1 MASIFSSN
9 AYSYSRSLQNFKL
22 TSKSTVEQVD
32 VFKFQTMNTLVLS
45 KLKID
50 IANLKNGNLN
60 ELASFP
66 TAQYASDLDT
76 GSFTAAAY
84 NTADITGLK
93 GYVRNPLT
101 FLEYRNIFADIVSG
115 FDVINN
121 LNSNVTELQT
131 QVTTLNAEL
140 NTFRP
145 LKSQINASLNVNI
158 YTETNVNITQSE
170 LLPWYSEYLYL
181 YGPPNGAFDQ
191 EKLTYIVDR
200 QIQAGLYALEDYINS
215 PKYII
220 N

>member
-1 MASIFSSN
+1 MN
-9 AYSYSRSLQNFKL
+9 SL
-22 TSKSTVEQVD
+22 VV
-32 VFKFQTMNTLVLS
+32 S
-45 KLKID
+45 KLKLD

-66 TAQYASDLDT
+66 TAQYANDLDV

-84 NTADITGLK
+84 NTPDITSLK

-101 FLEYRNIFADIVSG
+101 FLEYRNVFADIVSG
-115 FDVINN
+115 FGVINN
-121 LNSNVTELQT
+121 LNSSLTELQS
-131 QVTTLNAEL
+131 QVSTLNSEL

-181 YGPPNGAFDQ
+181 YGPPNVAFDQ

-200 QIQAGLYALEDYINS
+200 QIQAGLYSLDYYINS